1 MLTIDADQMNKID
14 ENSEKLGLPRV
25 ILMENAGR
33 AVAEYANRRIEKLKG
48 KKIVIVAG
56 NGNNGGD
63 GFVAARH
70 LAGYGIDVL
79 VILVGEEKFKTN
91 ESNLNWKVL
100 RQMSKSVSIITRA
113 DPGFLALTKRNISNA
128 DVIIDALFGTGI
140 KGKIKQPYSKVID
153 LMNRSKAYTIAVDIP
168 SGLDP
173 MTGVVHDKSVIAD
186 TTLTFHKMRT
196 GLIDRMDITG
206 EVIIVPIGIPPEAEI
221 GVL

>member
-1 MLTIDADQMNKID
+1 
-14 ENSEKLGLPRV
+14 
-25 ILMENAGR
+25 
-33 AVAEYANRRIEKLKG
+33 
-48 KKIVIVAG
+48 
-56 NGNNGGD
+56 
-63 GFVAARH
+63 
-70 LAGYGIDVL
+70 
-79 VILVGEEKFKTN
+79 
-91 ESNLNWKVL
+91 
-100 RQMSKSVSIITRA
+100 MSKSVRIITRA

-186 TTLTFHKMRT
+186 TTLTFHKMKT
-196 GLIDRMDITG
+196 GLIDRMEITG